1 MLVNH
6 LKLERGMKDKE
17 ITEEFV
23 KNVFKTITKSEDM
36 SLSRQ
41 DVHQFLFDEKNRL
54 APAPPQQNI
63 FETPTKE
70 NNQTRA
76 VRFEVE
82 EPDQKQKAP
91 STETLFSDVMTRIKE
106 LEGTMGPMKM

>member
-54 APAPPQQNI
+54 TPAPPQQNI